1 MREKKRNLLLKYKH
15 KKWNGQGKRRGGE
28 MKRNAPLSLFFL
40 VSSFYLFV
48 FKLIFHSITNGEIDK
63 LGDASDI

>member
-1 MREKKRNLLLKYKH
+1 
-15 KKWNGQGKRRGGE
+15 